1 MRFLIKVSIPI
12 EKGNAT
18 IKDGSLPK
26 IIQSIL
32 EEQKPEAAY
41 FGPDNGTRTGFIFV
55 DAQDPSQLAAI
66 AEPWFL
72 AFDARVEFLPMM
84 NAEDLMKA
92 GPAIES
98 AVSKYG

>member
-1 MRFLIKVSIPI
+1 MRVLMKVEIQT
-12 EKGNAT
+12 KAGNAA

-41 FGPDNGTRTGFIFV
+41 FMASNGMRCGMIFL
-55 DAQDPSQLAAI
+55 DLEDESQIPAL

-72 AFDARVEFLPMM
+72 AF
-84 NAEDLMKA
+84 NANIEIQPVMIPQDLAKA
-92 GPAIES
+92 APAIEQ
-98 AVSKYG
+98 AVKKYG

>member
-55 DAQDPSQLAAI
+55 DTQDPSQLPAI

-72 AFDARVEFLPMM
+72 AFDARVEFLPVM